1 MARFDPHAYRCKV
14 GSIKYTL
21 PHSNCF
27 KTTQQ
32 PSPKLLKMNHNG
44 FMTNREANPQIED
57 CARRNVPPTSADI
70 IRLPAR
76 DVPLGGIRDMMV
88 SRTLPQ
94 RNLPMVGAWCF
105 LDEAGPEPHLAR
117 ILPHPHTALQTVT
130 WPLVGTIRHRDSTG
144 AEVVIKPGQ
153 LNLMT
158 AGYGISHSEFSPG
171 DMADELHLLQFWVTL
186 PAAQSGPDTPGR
198 FEQHLELPLVVHPE
212 AEVTVFMGQLGE
224 VVSPATVYTPLVGA
238 QVSLAGSGRL
248 SLPTEPGWE
257 YAVLVIHGAAAV
269 NGHEAVPKELLYLG
283 VDLPTLDFFA
293 HDDDTL
299 LILLGGEPF
308 GEDVI
313 MWWNFIGRSH
323 EEIVTAREQWE
334 AGSARFGTVA
344 GHGGQRIPAP
354 PLPNLRLTPRRR
366 KVRH

>member
-1 MARFDPHAYRCKV
+1 MTYHEA
-14 GSIKYTL
+14 
-21 PHSNCF
+21 
-27 KTTQQ
+27 
-32 PSPKLLKMNHNG
+32 SP
-44 FMTNREANPQIED
+44 QVED
-57 CARRNVPPTSADI
+57 WAQRNEPLTSPNI

-76 DVPLGGIRDMMV
+76 EVPLGGIRDMMV

-94 RNLPMVGAWCF
+94 RHLPMVGAWCF
-105 LDEAGPEPHLAR
+105 LDEAGPQPHVAR
-117 ILPHPHTALQTVT
+117 ILPHPHTSLQTVT
-130 WPLVGTIRHRDSTG
+130 WPLAGAIRHRDSTG
-144 AEVVIKPGQ
+144 ADVIINPGQ

-171 DMADELHLLQFWVTL
+171 TAEANLHLLQFWVAL
-186 PAAQSGPDTPGR
+186 PAAQAGPQTPGH
-198 FEQHLELPLVVHPE
+198 FEQHLELPFIVHPH
-212 AEVTVFMGQLGE
+212 AEVIVFMGRLGE
-224 VVSPATVYTPLVGA
+224 VSSPATVYTPLVGA
-238 QVSLAGSGRL
+238 QVSLAAQGQL

-257 YAVLVIHGAAAV
+257 YAVLVVHGAATV
-269 NGHEAVPKELLYLG
+269 NGHNAVPKELLYLG
-283 VDLPTLDFFA
+283 AELPTLDFLA

-334 AGSARFGTVA
+334 AGAERFGMVA
-344 GHGGQRIPAP
+344 GHGAQRIPAP

-366 KVRH
+366 KVSR